1 MSDDHDLTALADL
14 CGILPRYHDLQ
25 GHERVTPPETQRA
38 ILRANGFDVTSGAT
52 IRDALS
58 AIQSETESRWFPEE
72 IIIESGK
79 AMPLDFGLGAT
90 WHLSL
95 DGQDVVVAQG
105 SPRDHITL
113 PALDSGI
120 YVLTATASGQTEIIT
135 VIAAPKHLPQVQSL
149 TQMDRLWG
157 LNFALYGV
165 RSDRNT
171 GLGDFE
177 DLASMAEIAGAR
189 GAAFL
194 GINPIHN
201 MGYFDK
207 TAISPYSPSHRGF
220 LNTSYIAIDHIPGLG
235 GGIEV
240 NDFEALRRAKTVQ
253 YLDHKPAHNKVLEA
267 LFVRFQTNA
276 TPDAQEAFSRF
287 VITGDAELLKFAQ
300 FEVLSGLFGTD
311 WRHWPEDL
319 PEPPVER
326 LEFHMWLQW
335 VADTQLG
342 GAQKRAAQSGMP
354 LGLYLDL
361 AVGPRRD
368 GAESWCERD
377 AIAQGVSVGA
387 PPDHLS
393 PEGQNWDLAAFAPPK
408 LKAQRYAPL
417 RRILSQTMRHAGVI
431 RIDHVLG
438 LNRSFWLP
446 DDGSPGAYIRQPF
459 EAVLAVIKIEAE
471 RHNCLV
477 IGEDLG
483 LVPDGFRGTMRAHGF
498 YGYSVLQYERDDHGG
513 FRDPLEGP
521 EQVLS
526 CFATH
531 DTPTI
536 GGFAAGRDIDW
547 WAKLGWID
555 ASDAEHMQVR
565 RQAEVSTILHDGDFR
580 AYLHT
585 LLARSNAALVAV
597 QLDDV
602 LGEVEAQN
610 LPGTIDE
617 HPNWR
622 RKYTASL
629 EELNSD
635 GRLAATA
642 SIMRGANR
650 THSQKRFSDEN

>member
-1 MSDDHDLTALADL
+1 MNGDSTLDALCDL

-25 GHERVTPPETQRA
+25 GQERITTLETQKA
-38 ILRANGFDVTSGAT
+38 LLRANGFDVTSDAT
-52 IRDALS
+52 IHETLS
-58 AIQSETESRWFPEE
+58 ALRHELENRWFPQE
-72 IIIESGK
+72 IIIESNK
-79 AMPLDFGLGAT
+79 TTPLDFGLGAA
-90 WHLSL
+90 WEIHL
-95 DGQDVVVAQG
+95 DDQDTVVAEG
-105 SPRDHITL
+105 RPADHITL
-113 PALDSGI
+113 PALKSGV
-120 YVLTATASGQTEIIT
+120 YVLTASVSGRIETVT
-135 VIAAPKHLPQVQSL
+135 VIVAPKRLPQVQSL
-149 TQMDRLWG
+149 TQTDRLWG
-157 LNFALYGV
+157 LNFALYGI

-177 DLASMAEIAGAR
+177 DLAEMSEIAGTE
-189 GAAFL
+189 GAAFV

-220 LNTSYIAIDHIPGLG
+220 LNTSYIAIDQIPGLEG
-235 GGIEV
+235 GAEPLAF
-240 NDFEALRRAKTVQ
+240 DELRRAVAVQ
-253 YLDHKPAHNKVLEA
+253 YHDHKHTHNAALET
-267 LFVRFQTNA
+267 LFGRFQAEADTKAQNA
-276 TPDAQEAFSRF
+276 FARF
-287 VITGDAELLKFAQ
+287 VVNGGAELQTFAQ
-300 FEVLSGLFGTD
+300 FEVLSKNFGTD
-311 WRHWPEDL
+311 WRDWPND
-319 PEPPVER
+319 PAVPPKEQ
-326 LEFHMWLQW
+326 LGFHMWLQW

-342 GAQKRAAQSGMP
+342 RAQTRAVAAGMP

-377 AIAQGVSVGA
+377 TIAQGVSVGA

-393 PEGQNWDLAAFAPPK
+393 PEGQNWDLAAFAPRK
-408 LKAQRYAPL
+408 LQAQRYAPL
-417 RRILSQTMRHAGVI
+417 RRILSQTMHHAGVI

-446 DDGSPGAYIRQPF
+446 DDGSPGAYIRKPF
-459 EAVLAVIKIEAE
+459 EALLAVIKIEAE

-483 LVPDGFRGTMRAHGF
+483 LVPDGFRDTMRGHGF

-513 FRDPLEGP
+513 FRDPHSGA

-531 DTPTI
+531 DTPTVN
-536 GGFAAGRDIDW
+536 GFATGRDIDW

-555 ASDAEHMQVR
+555 APEAKHAQAR
-565 RQAEVSTILHDGDFR
+565 RHDEITAIAHDGDFR
-580 AYLHT
+580 THVHT

-602 LGEVEAQN
+602 LGSVEAQN

-622 RKYTASL
+622 RKYTSPL
-629 EELNSD
+629 EGLAHD
-635 GRLAATA
+635 DRLTATA
-642 SIMRGANR
+642 SIMRDAARHNSLKGVP
-650 THSQKRFSDEN
+650 DED